1 MKMTNMKMTNMQW
14 KYLLWCGIAML
25 LAACQPD
32 NYRKVYPAG
41 NPFVE
46 ARLLTPEVQF
56 GQDTIALVVTVSETQ
71 TPLST
76 LRVKVMVGVNMIASE
91 ELRTRDFHYAD
102 TLRYAVP
109 FGANMPEGEQVK
121 VYLTA
126 TNVEG
131 TATDFILS
139 GCVGHRPAIETL
151 YIMPPTIDYTALGK
165 GKQMTQEDD
174 RFVAYGLGYPKS
186 MQCLLAVVGTKFG
199 RVDWTHPVFGMLDGK
214 LSLITQ
220 AQFESGEATAI
231 TIEDDQVESID
242 TITFNPITFAL
253 TYSGKVAQPVTS
265 LDVMNDLAEEPASI
279 SSTSVRK
286 LYRGAKVYFAKDSE
300 FTLTGVQNVETA
312 CNYDYME
319 WLGGDKV
326 KWLGETGMYNT
337 YYHLAGDYIVIEPLA
352 DVVYPDAMWLC
363 GVGMGQPTAAPEL
376 TSGWG
381 FDSPN
386 QNFAARTVAPKT
398 YQFTVYMKNAPD
410 AEHPGFG
417 TVNFKFFHQ
426 HGWGGEEASTNYTI
440 SGLNIIASTEEN
452 NVGNWWASDEEFE
465 GIYRITLNLN
475 NMTNTYEKI
484 K

>member
-1 MKMTNMKMTNMQW
+1 MKMTNMQW

-41 NPFVE
+41 NPVVE

-76 LRVKVMVGVNMIASE
+76 LRVKVMVGLNRIASE

-109 FGANMPEGEQVK
+109 FGANMPEGEEVK

-139 GCVGHRPAIETL
+139 GCIGHRPAIETL

-199 RVDWTHPVFGMLDGK
+199 RVDWTHPVFGMMDGK

-220 AQFESGEATAI
+220 AQFESGEATPI

-242 TITFNPITFAL
+242 TITFDPITFAL

-279 SSTSVRK
+279 TSTSVRK

-337 YYHLAGDYIVIEPLA
+337 YYHLAGDYVVIEPLA
-352 DVVYPDAMWLC
+352 DLVYPDAMWLC
-363 GVGMGQPTAAPEL
+363 GVGMGQPTATPEV

-386 QNFAARTVAPKT
+386 QSFAARTIAPKI
-398 YQFTVYMKNAPD
+398 YQFTVYMKNTPD
-410 AEHPGFG
+410 AEHTGFG

-440 SGLNIIASTEEN
+440 SGLNIIASTEKD

>member
-1 MKMTNMKMTNMQW
+1 MKMTNMKL
-14 KYLLWCGIAML
+14 KYILWCGIAML

-41 NPFVE
+41 NPVVE
-46 ARLLTPEVQF
+46 AKLLTPEVQF
-56 GQDTIALVVTVSETQ
+56 GQDTIAFSVTVSETQ

-76 LRVKVMVGVNMIASE
+76 LRVKVMVGVNRIASE
-91 ELRTRDFHYAD
+91 ELRTRNLHYAD

-131 TATDFILS
+131 TTTDYILS

-174 RFVAYGLGYPKS
+174 LFVAYGLGYPKS
-186 MQCLLAVVGTKFG
+186 MQCLLAVVGSKFG

-242 TITFNPITFAL
+242 TITFNPLTFAL

-279 SSTSVRK
+279 TSTSVRK

-363 GVGMGQPTAAPEL
+363 GVGMGQPTATPEV

-386 QNFAARTVAPKT
+386 QNFAARTVAPKI
-398 YQFTVYMKNAPD
+398 YQFTVYMKNTPD

-417 TVNFKFFHQ
+417 SVNFKFFHQ

-440 SGLNIIASTEEN
+440 SGLNIIASTEES
-452 NVGNWWASDEEFE
+452 NVGNWWSSDEEFE
-465 GIYRITLNLN
+465 GIYRITLNMN

>member
-1 MKMTNMKMTNMQW
+1 MKMTNMKL
-14 KYLLWCGIAML
+14 KYILWCGIAML

-41 NPFVE
+41 NPVVE

-56 GQDTIALVVTVSETQ
+56 GQDTIALFVTVSETQ

-199 RVDWTHPVFGMLDGK
+199 RVDWTHPVFGMMDGK

-220 AQFESGEATAI
+220 AQFESGEATPI

-242 TITFNPITFAL
+242 TITFDPITFAL

-279 SSTSVRK
+279 TSTSVRK

-337 YYHLAGDYIVIEPLA
+337 YYHLAGDYVVIEPLA
-352 DVVYPDAMWLC
+352 DLVYPDAMWLC
-363 GVGMGQPTAAPEL
+363 GVGMGQPTATPEV

-386 QNFAARTVAPKT
+386 QSFAARTIAPKI
-398 YQFTVYMKNAPD
+398 YQFTVYMKNTPD
-410 AEHPGFG
+410 AEHTGFG

-440 SGLNIIASTEEN
+440 SGLNVIAST
-452 NVGNWWASDEEFE
+452 A
-465 GIYRITLNLN
+465 
-475 NMTNTYEKI
+475 
-484 K
+484 

>member
-1 MKMTNMKMTNMQW
+1 M
-14 KYLLWCGIAML
+14 
-25 LAACQPD
+25 
-32 NYRKVYPAG
+32 
-41 NPFVE
+41 
-46 ARLLTPEVQF
+46 
-56 GQDTIALVVTVSETQ
+56 
-71 TPLST
+71 
-76 LRVKVMVGVNMIASE
+76 
-91 ELRTRDFHYAD
+91 
-102 TLRYAVP
+102 
-109 FGANMPEGEQVK
+109 
-121 VYLTA
+121 
-126 TNVEG
+126 
-131 TATDFILS
+131 
-139 GCVGHRPAIETL
+139 
-151 YIMPPTIDYTALGK
+151 
-165 GKQMTQEDD
+165 
-174 RFVAYGLGYPKS
+174 AYGLGYPKS

-199 RVDWTHPVFGMLDGK
+199 RVDWTHPVFGMMDGK

-220 AQFESGEATAI
+220 AQFESGEATPI

-242 TITFNPITFAL
+242 TITFDPITFAL

-279 SSTSVRK
+279 TSTSVRK

-337 YYHLAGDYIVIEPLA
+337 YYHLAGDYVVIEPLA
-352 DVVYPDAMWLC
+352 DLVYPDAMWLC
-363 GVGMGQPTAAPEL
+363 GVGMGQPTATPEV

-386 QNFAARTVAPKT
+386 QSFAARTIAPKI
-398 YQFTVYMKNAPD
+398 YQFTVYMKNTPD
-410 AEHPGFG
+410 AEHTGFG

-440 SGLNIIASTEEN
+440 SGLNVIASTEES

>member
-1 MKMTNMKMTNMQW
+1 MKMTNMKL
-14 KYLLWCGIAML
+14 KYILWCGIAML

-41 NPFVE
+41 NPVVE

-56 GQDTIALVVTVSETQ
+56 GQDTIAFAVTVSETQ

-76 LRVKVMVGVNMIASE
+76 LRVKVMVGVNRIASE

-131 TATDFILS
+131 TSTDYILS

-151 YIMPPTIDYTALGK
+151 YIMPPTIDYTVLGK

-220 AQFESGEATAI
+220 AQFESGEATPI

-242 TITFNPITFAL
+242 TIAFNPLTFAL

-279 SSTSVRK
+279 TSTSVRK

-363 GVGMGQPTAAPEL
+363 GVGMGQPTANPEL

-386 QNFAARTVAPKT
+386 QNFAARTVAPKI

-440 SGLNIIASTEEN
+440 SGLNIIASTEES
-452 NVGNWWASDEEFE
+452 NVGNWWSSDEEFE
-465 GIYRITLNLN
+465 GIYRITLNMN

>member
-1 MKMTNMKMTNMQW
+1 MKMTNMQW

-41 NPFVE
+41 NPVVE

-76 LRVKVMVGVNMIASE
+76 LRVKVMVGLNRIASE

-109 FGANMPEGEQVK
+109 FGANMPEGEEVK

-139 GCVGHRPAIETL
+139 GCIGHRPAIETL

-199 RVDWTHPVFGMLDGK
+199 RVDWTHPVFGMMDGK

-220 AQFESGEATAI
+220 AQFESGEATPI

-242 TITFNPITFAL
+242 TITFDPITFAL

-279 SSTSVRK
+279 TSTSVRK

-337 YYHLAGDYIVIEPLA
+337 YYHLAGDYVVIEPLA
-352 DVVYPDAMWLC
+352 DLVYPDAMWLC
-363 GVGMGQPTAAPEL
+363 GVGMGQPTATPEV

-386 QNFAARTVAPKT
+386 QSFAARTIAPKI
-398 YQFTVYMKNAPD
+398 YQFTVYMKNTPD
-410 AEHPGFG
+410 AEHTGFG

-440 SGLNIIASTEEN
+440 SGLNIIASTEKG

>member
-1 MKMTNMKMTNMQW
+1 MKMTNMKL
-14 KYLLWCGIAML
+14 KYILWCGIAML

-41 NPFVE
+41 NPVVE

-56 GQDTIALVVTVSETQ
+56 GQDTIAFAVTVSETQ

-76 LRVKVMVGVNMIASE
+76 LHVKVMVGVNRIASE

-131 TATDFILS
+131 TATDYILS
-139 GCVGHRPAIETL
+139 GCVGHRPVIETL

-242 TITFNPITFAL
+242 TITFDPITFAL

-279 SSTSVRK
+279 TSTSVRK

-337 YYHLAGDYIVIEPLA
+337 YYHLAGDYVVIEPLA
-352 DVVYPDAMWLC
+352 DLVYPDAMWLC

-440 SGLNIIASTEEN
+440 SGLNVIASTEES

>member
-1 MKMTNMKMTNMQW
+1 MKMTNMQW

-41 NPFVE
+41 NPDVE

-76 LRVKVMVGVNMIASE
+76 LRVKVMVGVNMSASE

-109 FGANMPEGEQVK
+109 FGANMPEGEEVK

-199 RVDWTHPVFGMLDGK
+199 RVDWTHPVFGMMDSK

-220 AQFESGEATAI
+220 AQFESGEATPI

-253 TYSGKVAQPVTS
+253 TYSGKVAQPVTL

-279 SSTSVRK
+279 TSTSVRK

-300 FTLTGVQNVETA
+300 FTLTGVRNVETA

-337 YYHLAGDYIVIEPLA
+337 YYHLAGDYVVIEPLA
-352 DVVYPDAMWLC
+352 DLVYPDAMWLC
-363 GVGMGQPTAAPEL
+363 GVGMGQPTATPEV

-386 QNFAARTVAPKT
+386 QSFAARTIAPKI
-398 YQFTVYMKNAPD
+398 YQFTVYMKNTPD
-410 AEHPGFG
+410 AEHTGFG

-440 SGLNIIASTEEN
+440 SGLNIIASTEESN
-452 NVGNWWASDEEFE
+452 EEFE

-475 NMTNTYEKI
+475 DMTNTYEKI

>member
-1 MKMTNMKMTNMQW
+1 MTNMKL
-14 KYLLWCGIAML
+14 KYILWCGIAML

-41 NPFVE
+41 NPVVE

-56 GQDTIALVVTVSETQ
+56 GQDTIAFSVTVSETQ

-91 ELRTRDFHYAD
+91 ELRTRNLHYAD

-131 TATDFILS
+131 TTTDYILS

-151 YIMPPTIDYTALGK
+151 YIMPPTIEYTALGK

-242 TITFNPITFAL
+242 TITFNPLTFAL

-279 SSTSVRK
+279 TSTSVRK

-352 DVVYPDAMWLC
+352 DMVYPDAMWLC
-363 GVGMGQPTAAPEL
+363 GVGMGQPTATPEV

-386 QNFAARTVAPKT
+386 QNFAARTVAPKI
-398 YQFTVYMKNAPD
+398 YQFTVYMKNTPD
-410 AEHPGFG
+410 AEHLGFG
-417 TVNFKFFHQ
+417 SVNFKFFHQ

-440 SGLNIIASTEEN
+440 SGLNIIASTEES
-452 NVGNWWASDEEFE
+452 NVGNWWSSDEEFE
-465 GIYRITLNLN
+465 GIYRITLNMN

>member
-1 MKMTNMKMTNMQW
+1 MKMTNMKL
-14 KYLLWCGIAML
+14 KYILWCGIAML

-41 NPFVE
+41 NPVVE

-56 GQDTIALVVTVSETQ
+56 GQDTIAFSVTVSETQ

-91 ELRTRDFHYAD
+91 ELRTRNLHYAD

-131 TATDFILS
+131 TTTDYILS

-151 YIMPPTIDYTALGK
+151 YIMPPTIEYTALGK

-242 TITFNPITFAL
+242 TITFNPLTFAL

-279 SSTSVRK
+279 TSTSVRK

-352 DVVYPDAMWLC
+352 DMVYPDAMWLC
-363 GVGMGQPTAAPEL
+363 GVGMGQPTATPEV

-386 QNFAARTVAPKT
+386 QNFAARTVAPKI
-398 YQFTVYMKNAPD
+398 YQFTVYMKNTPD
-410 AEHPGFG
+410 AEHLGFG
-417 TVNFKFFHQ
+417 SVNFKFFHQ

-440 SGLNIIASTEEN
+440 SGLNIIASTEES
-452 NVGNWWASDEEFE
+452 NVGNWWSSDEEFE
-465 GIYRITLNLN
+465 GIYRITLNMN

>member
-1 MKMTNMKMTNMQW
+1 MKMTNMKL
-14 KYLLWCGIAML
+14 KYILWCGIAML

-41 NPFVE
+41 NPVVE
-46 ARLLTPEVQF
+46 AKLLTPEVQF
-56 GQDTIALVVTVSETQ
+56 GQDTIAFSVTVSETQ

-76 LRVKVMVGVNMIASE
+76 LRVKVMVGVNRIASE
-91 ELRTRDFHYAD
+91 ELRTRNLHYAD

-131 TATDFILS
+131 TTTDYILS

-186 MQCLLAVVGTKFG
+186 MQCLLAVVGSKFG

-242 TITFNPITFAL
+242 TITFNPLTFAL

-279 SSTSVRK
+279 TSTSVRK

-363 GVGMGQPTAAPEL
+363 GVGMGQPTATPEV

-386 QNFAARTVAPKT
+386 QNFAARTVAPKI
-398 YQFTVYMKNAPD
+398 YQFTVYMKNTPD

-417 TVNFKFFHQ
+417 SVNFKFFHQ

-440 SGLNIIASTEEN
+440 SGLNIIASTEES
-452 NVGNWWASDEEFE
+452 NVGNWWSSDEEFE
-465 GIYRITLNLN
+465 GIYRITLNMN

>member
-1 MKMTNMKMTNMQW
+1 MTNMKL
-14 KYLLWCGIAML
+14 KYILWCGIAML

-41 NPFVE
+41 NPVVE
-46 ARLLTPEVQF
+46 AKLLTPEVQF
-56 GQDTIALVVTVSETQ
+56 GQDTIAFSVTVSETQ

-76 LRVKVMVGVNMIASE
+76 LRVKVMVGVNKIASE
-91 ELRTRDFHYAD
+91 ELRTRNLHYAD

-131 TATDFILS
+131 TATDYILS

-242 TITFNPITFAL
+242 TITFNPLTFAL

-279 SSTSVRK
+279 TSTSVRK

-363 GVGMGQPTAAPEL
+363 GVGMGQPTATPEV

-386 QNFAARTVAPKT
+386 QNFAARTVAPKI
-398 YQFTVYMKNAPD
+398 YQFTVYMKNTPD

-417 TVNFKFFHQ
+417 SVNFKFFHQ

-440 SGLNIIASTEEN
+440 SGLNIIASTEES
-452 NVGNWWASDEEFE
+452 NVGNWWSSDEEFE
-465 GIYRITLNLN
+465 GIYRITLNMN